1 MPIPTTSDFE
11 TIWGHFRLLE
21 ATWGQWRTNEDKWG
35 HSSPFEATWGQ
46 LSPIFFSLDIFRNFF
61 PIFPDI
67 LFGFFIFSIFF
78 LDLFRIFVLDFFT
91 HNALCNEMTFFVIF
105 KHCAVVV
112 IFIAILKQ
120 IVSNVAKLSME
131 IAKCNYE
138 SRWALEG
145 ASALKNCNQESFFK
159 VQAVITS
166 IEMKIQ
172 GVPKGFVWFAF
183 QIINEDSKKNRKK
196 KNR

>member
-1 MPIPTTSDFE
+1 MRTLEP
-11 TIWGHFRLLE
+11 IWGHLR
-21 ATWGQWRTNEDKWG
+21 
-35 HSSPFEATWGQ
+35 
-46 LSPIFFSLDIFRNFF
+46 PIESNFF
-61 PIFPDI
+61 FTRYFSEFFPNFSWYFIRIFH
-67 LFGFFIFSIFF
+67 FFHFF

-91 HNALCNEMTFFVIF
+91 HNALCNELTFFVIF
-105 KHCAVVV
+105 KRCAVVV

>member
-1 MPIPTTSDFE
+1 
-11 TIWGHFRLLE
+11 
-21 ATWGQWRTNEDKWG
+21 
-35 HSSPFEATWGQ
+35 
-46 LSPIFFSLDIFRNFF
+46 
-61 PIFPDI
+61 
-67 LFGFFIFSIFF
+67 
-78 LDLFRIFVLDFFT
+78 
-91 HNALCNEMTFFVIF
+91 MTFFVIF

-112 IFIAILKQ
+112 IFIVILKQ

-166 IEMKIQ
+166 IDMKIQ
-172 GVPKGFVWFAF
+172 GVPKSYVWLAF
-183 QIINEDSKKNRKK
+183 QIIIEDSKKKKESGKKEKLEKNRKK
-196 KNR
+196 K